1 MTDTPAALRE
11 AHHADVSG
19 GWLRPA
25 VFGAMDGLVTNIA
38 LIAGVGGGGVS
49 PRNVVLTGA
58 AGLVAGAISMG
69 LGEYTSVRS
78 ANEQVAAE
86 VAKERRE
93 LERHPEAEAR
103 ELADAWVARGLPR
116 ELATQVAE
124 AVRANPEEALRVH
137 VREELGVDPDDQP
150 SPWAA
155 AISSFVCFSIGALVP
170 LLPYLLGFTSLWL
183 ALAVGGVGLFVAGA
197 IVARFTNR
205 ALVACRSAAAAAR
218 RAGGRRHLP
227 DRRAD
232 RRRRRHRLRLEPS
245 SAGQQVVDRAVDRPP
260 PGGQFLGLAGQRRA
274 HLGHV
279 RPGQPGTPH
288 RVPGVAE
295 VGAAEQ
301 PLHRRR
307 GQPRLAEHEQRLV
320 RLVPLGQ
327 PQRPGVRR
335 AAPVPRLPRRAGELG
350 GPGTRK
356 SCQVLVAQ
364 LRQPAGRIV
373 QGAGGDV
380 PISDQRPAGT

>member
-1 MTDTPAALRE
+1 VTDTPAALRE
-11 AHHADVSG
+11 AHHSDVSG

-49 PRNVVLTGA
+49 PRSVVLTGT

-116 ELATQVAE
+116 DLATQVAE

-155 AISSFVCFSIGALVP
+155 AISSFICFSIGALVP

-205 ALVACRSAAAAAR
+205 AWWRS
-218 RAGGRRHLP
+218 G
-227 DRRAD
+227 
-232 RRRRRHRLRLEPS
+232 
-245 SAGQQVVDRAVDRPP
+245 
-260 PGGQFLGLAGQRRA
+260 
-274 HLGHV
+274 
-279 RPGQPGTPH
+279 
-288 RVPGVAE
+288 
-295 VGAAEQ
+295 
-301 PLHRRR
+301 
-307 GQPRLAEHEQRLV
+307 
-320 RLVPLGQ
+320 
-327 PQRPGVRR
+327 
-335 AAPVPRLPRRAGELG
+335 
-350 GPGTRK
+350 
-356 SCQVLVAQ
+356 
-364 LRQPAGRIV
+364 LRQLLLGALAAGATYLI
-373 QGAGGDV
+373 GALIGVGGG
-380 PISDQRPAGT
+380 IG

>member
-49 PRNVVLTGA
+49 PRSVVLTGT

-197 IVARFTNR
+197 VVARFTNR
-205 ALVACRSAAAAAR
+205 PWWTS
-218 RAGGRRHLP
+218 G
-227 DRRAD
+227 
-232 RRRRRHRLRLEPS
+232 
-245 SAGQQVVDRAVDRPP
+245 
-260 PGGQFLGLAGQRRA
+260 
-274 HLGHV
+274 
-279 RPGQPGTPH
+279 
-288 RVPGVAE
+288 
-295 VGAAEQ
+295 
-301 PLHRRR
+301 
-307 GQPRLAEHEQRLV
+307 
-320 RLVPLGQ
+320 
-327 PQRPGVRR
+327 
-335 AAPVPRLPRRAGELG
+335 
-350 GPGTRK
+350 
-356 SCQVLVAQ
+356 
-364 LRQPAGRIV
+364 LRQLLLGALAAGATYLI
-373 QGAGGDV
+373 GALIGVGGG
-380 PISDQRPAGT
+380 IG

>member
-49 PRNVVLTGA
+49 PRSVVLTGT

-155 AISSFVCFSIGALVP
+155 AISSFICFSIGALVP

-183 ALAVGGVGLFVAGA
+183 ALGVGGVGLFVAGA

-205 ALVACRSAAAAAR
+205 AWW
-218 RAGGRRHLP
+218 RAG
-227 DRRAD
+227 
-232 RRRRRHRLRLEPS
+232 
-245 SAGQQVVDRAVDRPP
+245 
-260 PGGQFLGLAGQRRA
+260 
-274 HLGHV
+274 
-279 RPGQPGTPH
+279 
-288 RVPGVAE
+288 
-295 VGAAEQ
+295 
-301 PLHRRR
+301 
-307 GQPRLAEHEQRLV
+307 
-320 RLVPLGQ
+320 
-327 PQRPGVRR
+327 
-335 AAPVPRLPRRAGELG
+335 
-350 GPGTRK
+350 
-356 SCQVLVAQ
+356 
-364 LRQPAGRIV
+364 LRQLLLGALAAGATYLI
-373 QGAGGDV
+373 GALIGVGG
-380 PISDQRPAGT
+380 GFG

>member
-49 PRNVVLTGA
+49 PRSVVLTGA

-116 ELATQVAE
+116 DLATQVAE
-124 AVRANPEEALRVH
+124 AVRRNPEEALRVH
-137 VREELGVDPDDQP
+137 VREELGVDPDEQP

-155 AISSFVCFSIGALVP
+155 AVSSFLCFSVGALVP
-170 LLPYLLGFTSLWL
+170 LVTYLLGFTSLAL
-183 ALAVGGVGLFVAGA
+183 ALGVGGVGLFVAGA

-205 ALVACRSAAAAAR
+205 PWW
-218 RAGGRRHLP
+218 AGG
-227 DRRAD
+227 
-232 RRRRRHRLRLEPS
+232 LRQLLL
-245 SAGQQVVDRAVDRPP
+245 G
-260 PGGQFLGLAGQRRA
+260 GLAAGA
-274 HLGHV
+274 TYL
-279 RPGQPGTPH
+279 
-288 RVPGVAE
+288 
-295 VGAAEQ
+295 VGALIGIQ
-301 PLHRRR
+301 
-307 GQPRLAEHEQRLV
+307 
-320 RLVPLGQ
+320 
-327 PQRPGVRR
+327 
-335 AAPVPRLPRRAGELG
+335 G
-350 GPGTRK
+350 GIG
-356 SCQVLVAQ
+356 
-364 LRQPAGRIV
+364 
-373 QGAGGDV
+373 
-380 PISDQRPAGT
+380 

>member
-49 PRNVVLTGA
+49 PRSIVLTGS

-116 ELATQVAE
+116 DLATQVAE
-124 AVRANPEEALRVH
+124 AVRRDPEEALRVH

-155 AISSFVCFSIGALVP
+155 AFSSFVFFSVGALIP
-170 LLPYLLGFTSLWL
+170 LLPYLLGATELWL
-183 ALAVGGVGLFVAGA
+183 ALAVGGLGLFAAGA
-197 IVARFTNR
+197 VVATFTR
-205 ALVACRSAAAAAR
+205 RPWWTSGLRQLLLGGAAA
-218 RAGGRRHLP
+218 
-227 DRRAD
+227 
-232 RRRRRHRLRLEPS
+232 
-245 SAGQQVVDRAVDRPP
+245 
-260 PGGQFLGLAGQRRA
+260 
-274 HLGHV
+274 
-279 RPGQPGTPH
+279 
-288 RVPGVAE
+288 
-295 VGAAEQ
+295 GATY
-301 PLHRRR
+301 LI
-307 GQPRLAEHEQRLV
+307 GSLI
-320 RLVPLGQ
+320 G
-327 PQRPGVRR
+327 
-335 AAPVPRLPRRAGELG
+335 
-350 GPGTRK
+350 
-356 SCQVLVAQ
+356 
-364 LRQPAGRIV
+364 V
-373 QGAGGDV
+373 QGGL
-380 PISDQRPAGT
+380 